1 MAIYISNGIIE
12 DGAYVWNGN
21 PMIVLSG
28 GTAKGTIVTDYGSI
42 IISEGGIANSTTVNC
57 YGSMIVSNGGTATET
72 TLKGGSMEVASG
84 GMAYDIVVDA
94 YYTNPTAIGQLYVNG
109 TANQITICSN
119 GNMIISSGGTANNTV
134 VCQGGTLHVAS
145 DGTATEI
152 MIYAGG
158 QINGFELHDDTY
170 YSAFSHNAINISR
183 AYVAWD
189 ENTSV
194 YGNGIVN
201 DISVM
206 GNLHVFSGGITSDTQ
221 VYTGGNLVISLG
233 GIAHNTVVHNGT
245 LNVFSGGIANKTTGN
260 GNWEIFS
267 GGTANIAY
275 INSGGNLIVS
285 NGGSANEAIVNS
297 SGSLIVSDGGIAN
310 TAIVNSYGN
319 LIVSSGGTASIAF
332 NPWQGEIVSSAGATV
347 TYLERD
353 ASVYWGNYSAG
364 MIGKTNVAEKI
375 IVSCNDSMFVYSGG
389 TATETMF
396 YAGGQINGFRL
407 REDTYYSSIV
417 DGALNVSDAD
427 VLTDAYIYSGGIA
440 DNTFVSYSGSLIV
453 SSGGIVNNTTIDR
466 DGQLHISSGG
476 VANTAIVGGNL
487 IISCGGIA
495 NSTTINRG
503 QLHISSGGTAT
514 ETAMNSD
521 GFLYISQGGIAS
533 NTILSGGYAYGS
545 FYRGSMFVCSGGIA
559 SNTLLED
566 TACMYV
572 SCGGTATR
580 ATAVSAAKI
589 FVSEGASIFDTELT
603 NAGVLS
609 AMGEAHRTTINSHGS
624 MYIFD
629 GGEASGTTVNAGGV
643 LTVSSGGVAMDTIIN
658 STGYIFLSG
667 TATELT
673 VCFGATLNGFRLK
686 EDTYFSSIINGAV
699 NISNAI
705 VSETWANVTNG
716 GTATNTSVASGSL
729 FVWKGGI
736 TNNTILAD
744 SGSMY
749 LEDGGIANDTTVNYY
764 YAGMHISSGGT
775 ANRTNINGSMCI
787 YDGGLANSTFI
798 NDGRVFVS
806 EGGVANNTLL
816 NGGYMNIFSGGMAKD
831 TIINSGGLYVSK
843 GGMAAET
850 SVGIGG
856 FLCVAS
862 GGTATITFNPWQGQV
877 DSSAGA
883 TVTYLERDANVYWG
897 NGTSGIIG
905 KTDIAEKFIISS
917 GVSMFVYSGGTANDT
932 TVNVYGAMI
941 VSSGGT
947 ATIAFNPWQGQ
958 VVSSAGAAVTY
969 LERDANV
976 YWGNYDSGMAGKAD
990 VVENTVISSGFNMLV
1005 YSGGS
1010 TNNITVQWGGVI
1022 VASSGGTV
1030 NNTTLYFGSMYV
1042 YGGGTASNTSV
1053 THEGRANIC
1062 SGGIADNT
1070 TVHGYLFINNDG
1082 VANSTTV
1089 SSGAE
1094 MDVFGVA
1101 NDVIVTSGGQLN
1113 TRLGGSASGIVAA
1126 NGALLGIN
1134 VYRDTYMQGTSNGS
1148 AFEMKNAILSGYTG
1162 NGGYVEIGYGGS
1174 TTNTTLRDGSFYVE
1188 SGGYAK
1194 DTTMNAGSMTIERGG
1209 TACNTTITSSARIQ
1223 NSGGKLSGE
1232 LNITGGA
1239 KVYVSNSGVV
1249 DFTVTGRSA
1258 SDDYLINDLS
1268 RISGTPTFTIT
1279 VTNTQAA
1286 GNYKLA
1292 QNAFSVSRFITIGN
1306 GSFDYGV
1313 LTCNG
1318 GSIKYGDNEY
1328 SLLLHEAGNL
1338 TLEVKRIGVAPDTEA
1353 PTITQIA
1360 ANTTVPTNQ
1369 NVTVSAVFADN
1380 VALASKQYRL
1390 GSGNWLD
1397 YTGAITVTANTTI
1410 YFKAVDTAGNEANA
1424 QYVMSNIDKVAPTI
1438 TQVKAGTTAATN
1450 QDVTVTANFADNVA
1464 LKSQQYKIGNGGWI
1478 NYTGAVTM
1486 TANGTVYFKAV
1497 DTAGNEAT
1505 AQYEVS
1511 NIDKVAPTITQVK
1524 GNTTAATNQNVTVTA
1539 TFADNVALKLQ
1550 QYKIDNGAWQN
1561 YTNGVIMGSN
1571 GTVYFKAV
1579 DNAGNEATA
1588 QYAVSN
1594 IDKTAPT
1601 ITGIAASKTT
1611 ATNQD
1616 VTVTVKFADNVA
1628 LKSQQYKIGD
1638 GSWQNYTS
1646 GITMTANGTVYFKAV
1661 DTAGNEA
1668 TGQYTVSNIDK
1679 IAPDAPVLSV
1689 TPLNRTNGTVTVTA
1703 TFASDVVKK
1712 EYSLDGKNWQAYTKA
1727 VEVTANTTIHV
1738 RGYDEAGNASNAE
1751 CKITNIVQLDAE
1763 GPGAVILTPKVS
1775 KYNVTVK
1782 WTKPATQDKAKITGY
1797 EVEYN
1802 GKISIVKGTS
1812 LSLKNVAVSTGN
1824 TVQVRAIDSLGR
1836 YGALSQVVSFDVAD
1850 VTAPKL
1856 DKITAAIN
1864 DYTGTITWSGTDNV
1878 GIVKYVVTC
1887 AGQSQTVTSGSFA
1900 KFENL
1905 AVGKY
1910 GATVQAYDAA
1920 GNASKVGKVSLMVK
1934 DSTPP
1939 KKVTGLAIPSADA
1952 KYSALL
1958 SWAPGVDNSGKV
1970 SGYEI
1975 KLDNGKILKSS
1986 KNSLKVSK
1994 LSVGTHTYQVR
2005 AIDKDKNIGL
2015 WSDVQTFIVKD
2026 MTAPAAVSAKAKV
2039 EENSLFLTWKTPKDN
2054 VGVAG
2059 YILKHGVNLEKTETL
2074 TASQLSFQ
2082 IDGIAKGNY
2091 QYQIVAVDAAGN
2103 QSKVK
2108 SGKATIKTELPM
2120 TAMNLE
2126 LPDTIPSLAF
2136 DAGVSSGN
2144 ANSSLRY
2151 DDPLAFCSALQT
2163 ENELRL
2169 AASDL
2174 FAFDNE
2180 KQPSPL
2186 LAVGF

>member
-1 MAIYISNGIIE
+1 MADYYISSGIVE
-12 DGAYVWNGN
+12 DGVFVLNGN
-21 PMIVLSG
+21 SMIVLSG
-28 GTAKGTIVTDYGSI
+28 GTAENTRVTSNG
-42 IISEGGIANSTTVNC
+42 N
-57 YGSMIVSNGGTATET
+57 MIVSNGGCANSTLIGSSASMIVSEGGSANET
-72 TLKGGSMEVASG
+72 TIDFA
-84 GMAYDIVVDA
+84 
-94 YYTNPTAIGQLYVNG
+94 
-109 TANQITICSN
+109 
-119 GNMIISSGGTANNTV
+119 GNMIILKGGIASNTFVDQGSLTVSCGGRVDGTILDYGRLTISSGGIANNTTINSLYGAYVLDGGVANNTTVNYGGYIDIGSGGTATIAFNPWQGNIVSATGAAVTYLERDANVYYGAYGSGLISKADIMSDTIISSGVSMFVYNGGTATDTTVNGSMIVSSGGTANNAIV
-134 VCQGGTLHVAS
+134 NSGGCVHIHS
-145 DGTATEI
+145 GGMATETSVSS
-152 MIYAGG
+152 GG
-158 QINGFELHDDTY
+158 QINGFSLQENTY
-170 YSAFSHNAINISR
+170 FSSIINGAVNVSNAIVSGE
-183 AYVAWD
+183 AYLYD
-189 ENTSV
+189 
-194 YGNGIVN
+194 
-201 DISVM
+201 
-206 GNLHVFSGGITSDTQ
+206 
-221 VYTGGNLVISLG
+221 
-233 GIAHNTVVHNGT
+233 NGT
-245 LNVFSGGIANKTTGN
+245 
-260 GNWEIFS
+260 
-267 GGTANIAY
+267 
-275 INSGGNLIVS
+275 
-285 NGGSANEAIVNS
+285 
-297 SGSLIVSDGGIAN
+297 
-310 TAIVNSYGN
+310 
-319 LIVSSGGTASIAF
+319 
-332 NPWQGEIVSSAGATV
+332 
-347 TYLERD
+347 
-353 ASVYWGNYSAG
+353 
-364 MIGKTNVAEKI
+364 
-375 IVSCNDSMFVYSGG
+375 
-389 TATETMF
+389 
-396 YAGGQINGFRL
+396 
-407 REDTYYSSIV
+407 
-417 DGALNVSDAD
+417 
-427 VLTDAYIYSGGIA
+427 A
-440 DNTFVSYSGSLIV
+440 DNTTVSF
-453 SSGGIVNNTTIDR
+453 R
-466 DGQLHISSGG
+466 MFISSGG
-476 VANTAIVGGNL
+476 VANNTTVKAGGSMVV
-487 IISCGGIA
+487 SCGGVASSAIITGNDYWSAGYIFVNSGGLVSKALIGSHSYMHVSGGIA
-495 NSTTINRG
+495 YDTIVDFEGHISVFSGGLVNNVTINPG
-503 QLHISSGGTAT
+503 GYMDVFAGGTASGTVVNYFVGLNVSSGGTAV
-514 ETAMNSD
+514 
-521 GFLYISQGGIAS
+521 Q
-533 NTILSGGYAYGS
+533 NTISSGGSLHVFNGGTANNTTVNS
-545 FYRGSMFVCSGGIA
+545 AGSMLLDGGGTATGTTVCSGGQ
-559 SNTLLED
+559 
-566 TACMYV
+566 
-572 SCGGTATR
+572 
-580 ATAVSAAKI
+580 
-589 FVSEGASIFDTELT
+589 
-603 NAGVLS
+603 
-609 AMGEAHRTTINSHGS
+609 
-624 MYIFD
+624 
-629 GGEASGTTVNAGGV
+629 
-643 LTVSSGGVAMDTIIN
+643 
-658 STGYIFLSG
+658 
-667 TATELT
+667 
-673 VCFGATLNGFRLK
+673 LNGFTLQ

-705 VSETWANVTNG
+705 VSGAFTEIVDGAV
-716 GTATNTSVASGSL
+716 ATNTSVTSGSL
-729 FVWKGGI
+729 SVWNGGI
-736 TNNTILAD
+736 ANNTILAD
-744 SGSMY
+744 SGRMY
-749 LEDGGIANDTTVNYY
+749 LKEGGIANDTTVNGNYY
-764 YAGMHISSGGT
+764 YGGMYIFSGGT
-775 ANRTNINGSMCI
+775 ANRTNVNNGSMYI
-787 YDGGLANSTFI
+787 SNGGLANSTVI
-798 NDGRVFVS
+798 NGGRVFVS
-806 EGGVANNTLL
+806 EGGAANNTLL
-816 NGGYMNIFSGGMAKD
+816 NGGSMGIVSGGMAKN
-831 TIINSGGLYVSK
+831 TVINSFGGLYVSN
-843 GGMAAET
+843 GGMAIET
-850 SVGIGG
+850 SVGVGG
-856 FLCVAS
+856 FLHVSS

-877 DSSAGA
+877 VSSAGA

-897 NGTSGIIG
+897 NGTLRIIG
-905 KTDIAEKFIISS
+905 KTDIADKFIISS
-917 GVSMFVYSGGTANDT
+917 GVSMFVYNGGTATDT
-932 TVNVYGAMI
+932 TVNGSMI

-958 VVSSAGAAVTY
+958 VVSSAGAKVTY

-976 YWGNYDSGMAGKAD
+976 YWGNYSSGMIGKAD

-1010 TNNITVQWGGVI
+1010 TNHITVQWGGVI
-1022 VASSGGTV
+1022 VASNGGTV
-1030 NNTTLYFGSMYV
+1030 NNTTVNFGSMFV
-1042 YGGGTASNTSV
+1042 YDGGAAINTSV
-1053 THEGRANIC
+1053 LQGGRANIF
-1062 SGGIADNT
+1062 SGGIAANT
-1070 TVHGYLFINNDG
+1070 TVHGYLFIDEG
-1082 VANSTTV
+1082 GAANSATV

-1239 KVYVSNSGVV
+1239 KVYVSNGGVV

-1438 TQVKAGTTAATN
+1438 TLVKAGTTAATN

-1920 GNASKVGKVSLMVK
+1920 GNASKVGKVSLTVK

-1939 KKVTGLAIPSADA
+1939 EKVTGLAIPSADT

-1958 SWAPGVDNSGKV
+1958 SWAPGVDNSGKVSGYEIKLDNGKILKSSKNSLKVSKLSVGTHTYQVRAIDKDKNISLWSDVQTFTVKDMTAPTSVKAKAAVDGYSVSFALSGKDNSGRIARYVVTCGDKSVMTTSATAVLRDFGVGKQTALVVAYDAEGNASKAAKINFTVKDATPPEKVTGLAIPSADTKYSALLSWATGVDNSGKV

-2074 TASQLSFQ
+2074 TASQLSFR

-2126 LPDTIPSLAF
+2126 LPDAIPSLVF
-2136 DAGVSSGN
+2136 DAGASTEN